1 MRRALR
7 LHPALILALLA
18 WFAQLCLPIAHA
30 GMMNAS
36 SGDAMA
42 VWCGEPARARAI
54 AAELPAEIRA
64 ALDLDGVSA
73 DHLDSCAK
81 LCATGAAPS
90 PDAVAATVALRAAG
104 LEAALPA
111 LPAPH
116 ARAQAPTPP
125 SQGPPARV

>member
-18 WFAQLCLPIAHA
+18 WVAQLAMPVVHA
-30 GMMNAS
+30 RMMATAPGAEMS
-36 SGDAMA
+36 

-90 PDAVAATVALRAAG
+90 PGTVVATVALRAAD

-116 ARAQAPTPP
+116 SRAQAPTPP

>member
-18 WFAQLCLPIAHA
+18 WLAQLSLPVVHA
-30 GMMNAS
+30 RL
-36 SGDAMA
+36 MA
-42 VWCGEPARARAI
+42 TAPGAEMSVWCGEPARARAI

-73 DHLDSCAK
+73 DHLDGCAK

-90 PDAVAATVALRAAG
+90 PAAVAVTVALRAAD
-104 LEAALPA
+104 LEAA
-111 LPAPH
+111 APD
-116 ARAQAPTPP
+116 RPTPRSREQAPRPP
-125 SQGPPARV
+125 SQGPPAQA